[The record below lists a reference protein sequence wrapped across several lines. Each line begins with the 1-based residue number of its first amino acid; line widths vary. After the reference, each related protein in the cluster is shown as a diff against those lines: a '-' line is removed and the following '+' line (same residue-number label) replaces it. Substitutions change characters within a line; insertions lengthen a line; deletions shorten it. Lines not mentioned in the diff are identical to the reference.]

1 MRAASSFLA
10 VVSTLACG
18 TQFPEPNITSH
29 ATDDY
34 VEVPYFPPAA
44 LAEVAGAPPIDAC
57 VWFGGHWVWRG
68 DKYVW
73 KRGGWVQSRPGLFY
87 APSKTIVLGD
97 GRIMFAA
104 GTWYDEAGHEV
115 PPPAIVKPA
124 STPSNEVTSE
134 FETPR

>member
-1 MRAASSFLA
+1 RRGAEADRPVTGLPRTRPENRKERATDWPEACTCQPAMRAASSFLA

-68 DKYVW
+68 DK
-73 KRGGWVQSRPGLFY
+73 
-87 APSKTIVLGD
+87 
-97 GRIMFAA
+97 
-104 GTWYDEAGHEV
+104 
-115 PPPAIVKPA
+115 
-124 STPSNEVTSE
+124 
-134 FETPR
+134 